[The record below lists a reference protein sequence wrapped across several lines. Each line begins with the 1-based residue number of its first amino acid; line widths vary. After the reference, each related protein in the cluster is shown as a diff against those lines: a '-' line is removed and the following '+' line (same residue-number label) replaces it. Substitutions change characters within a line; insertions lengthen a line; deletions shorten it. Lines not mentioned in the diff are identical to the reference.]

1 MSFNHFLSKQG
12 EIMVI
17 YKLHHTFNRAIVVMI
32 VIMVVVF
39 TTTCV
44 ISAYYHR
51 GCEFELCSWQGVLD
65 TTLCDKVYQWLA
77 TGQWFSPGIPVSSTN
92 ETDRHDI
99 TEILLKVA

>member
-1 MSFNHFLSKQG
+1 MSIVFCQNKG
-12 EIMVI
+12 EIMVR

-32 VIMVVVF
+32 VIMVVGF

-44 ISAYYHR
+44 ISAYYHW

-65 TTLCDKVYQWLA
+65 TTLCDKAYQWLA

-99 TEILLKVA
+99 TEILLKMA